1 MPLVYATCGLAS
13 YVAAAEAGEN
23 LVNCVHDNY
32 SKLEHRCALFH
43 FVSARLEVLISAR
56 LEFLK
61 TDKVARFN
69 GFRMISRNQ
78 LGLALAY
85 KDLY

>member
-43 FVSARLEVLISAR
+43 FVSARLEVLISAN
-56 LEFLK
+56 ESIIF
-61 TDKVARFN
+61 
-69 GFRMISRNQ
+69 ISFIK
-78 LGLALAY
+78 LDVICDSEV
-85 KDLY
+85 KC